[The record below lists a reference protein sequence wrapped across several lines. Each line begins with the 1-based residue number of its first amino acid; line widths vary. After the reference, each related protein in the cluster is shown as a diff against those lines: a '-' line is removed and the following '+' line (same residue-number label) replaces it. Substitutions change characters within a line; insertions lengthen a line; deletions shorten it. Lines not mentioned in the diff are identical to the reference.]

1 MLFYDTLEPSSIYI
15 SFDML
20 SQQNTSSNNSGF
32 WRLMSRLKGYK
43 KNVILAIVSNV
54 LMAIFTVVSIP
65 MIAPFFDILFSQE
78 VVASSKPDDN
88 NLPDNL
94 DYFFSQLVINYTPQK
109 ALLIVIAAMLVVFF
123 LKNIFRYLALYFMA
137 PVRNGIIYDLR
148 KQIFEKYI
156 DLPLSFYSTEKKGD
170 LMNRMTSDVQEIE
183 WSILNTIEAIFKAPL
198 IIVGSLT
205 FMILVSPQLT
215 LFVLVL
221 IVFTAFII
229 GGISKTLKRS
239 SSEVQT
245 RLGRISSIL
254 EETLGGLRIIKG
266 FNAQEYQSEKLEKDN
281 ADYRNILTRLLWR
294 RDLSSPLSEFLGI
307 VVVSML
313 LWYGSALVFDKVLT
327 PDLFF
332 AFIFAFFQVIEPA
345 KSFSSAYYNI
355 QKGLAAVDRVD
366 NLLNTPNPIVDPE
379 KPLTDIS
386 FERKIKFEKVS
397 FKYDN
402 ADTVALDQID
412 ITINKG
418 EVVALVGSSG
428 AGKSTFVDLLPRF
441 FDVSSGSI
449 RIDGNDIRSYTL
461 YDLRSLFGIVS
472 QEDIL
477 FNDTIKNNIL
487 FGAEA
492 TDEQIEEAARIAN
505 VSEFVNE
512 MPDKYQSNIGDRG
525 MKLSGGQRQRLTIAR
540 AVLRNPPIM
549 ILDEATSA
557 LDSES
562 ELLVQDALEKLMK
575 NRTTVVI
582 AHRLSTIRNADKIV
596 VLDKGKIVEMG
607 SHEQL
612 ITLNGNYNKF
622 VEMQTFD

>member
-1 MLFYDTLEPSSIYI
+1 MIRLSQVVYI

-78 VVASSKPDDN
+78 VVALSKPEDN

-366 NLLNTPNPIVDPE
+366 NLLNIPNPIVDPE

-402 ADTVALDQID
+402 ADTAALDQID

-472 QEDIL
+472 QEAIL

-612 ITLNGNYNKF
+612 MTLNGNYNKF

>member
-1 MLFYDTLEPSSIYI
+1 MPTK
-15 SFDML
+15 
-20 SQQNTSSNNSGF
+20 QNTSSNNSGF

-43 KNVILAIVSNV
+43 KNVTLAIASNI

-78 VVASSKPDDN
+78 VEAVPKPSESFFK
-88 NLPDNL
+88 NLPENL
-94 DYFFSQLVINYTPQK
+94 DYFFSQLVINYSPQK
-109 ALLIVIAAMLVVFF
+109 ALLIVIAAILIIFF
-123 LKNIFRYLALYFMA
+123 FKNLFRYLALFFMA

-156 DLPLSFYSTEKKGD
+156 DLPLSFYSKEKKGD

-198 IIVGSLT
+198 IIIGSLT
-205 FMILVSPQLT
+205 FMILTSPSLT

-239 SSEVQT
+239 SSEVQI

-266 FNAQEYQSEKLEKDN
+266 FNAQQYQGAKLEKDN

-307 VVVSML
+307 VVVSAL
-313 LWYGSALVFDKVLT
+313 LWYGSALVFENTLS
-327 PDLFF
+327 PELFF

-366 NLLNTPNPIVDPE
+366 GLLNTPNPIVDPTQ
-379 KPLTDIS
+379 PLDSIDFKS
-386 FERKIKFEKVS
+386 EIRFDKVT
-397 FKYDN
+397 FRYEN
-402 ADTVALDQID
+402 AEETALDEVD
-412 ITINKG
+412 ITIKKG

-449 RIDGNDIRSYTL
+449 QIDGNDIRSYTL
-461 YDLRSLFGIVS
+461 HDLRSIFGIVS
-472 QEDIL
+472 QDAIL

-487 FGAEA
+487 FGIEA
-492 TDEQIEEAARIAN
+492 SDEQIEEAARIAN
-505 VSEFVNE
+505 VAEFVNI
-512 MPDKYQSNIGDRG
+512 MPEKYESNIGDRG

-607 SHEQL
+607 SHNQL
-612 ITLNGNYNKF
+612 IALNGAYNKF

>member
-1 MLFYDTLEPSSIYI
+1 MKRSSQVVYI

-78 VVASSKPDDN
+78 VVVVPKPENN
-88 NLPDNL
+88 NLSDNL

-123 LKNIFRYLALYFMA
+123 LKNLFRYLALYFMA

-239 SSEVQT
+239 SFEVQT

-266 FNAQEYQSEKLEKDN
+266 FNAQKYQSEKLEKDN

-366 NLLNTPNPIVDPE
+366 NLLNTPNPIVDLE
-379 KPLTDIS
+379 NPLTDIS
-386 FERKIKFEKVS
+386 FEREIKFEKVS
-397 FKYDN
+397 FQYDN
-402 ADTVALDQID
+402 ADTAALDQID

-472 QEDIL
+472 QEAIL

-505 VSEFVNE
+505 VSEFVNV

-596 VLDKGKIVEMG
+596 VLDKGKIVEIG

-612 ITLNGNYNKF
+612 MALNGEYNKF

>member
-1 MLFYDTLEPSSIYI
+1 MKRSSQVVYI

-78 VVASSKPDDN
+78 VVVVPKPENN
-88 NLPDNL
+88 NLSDNL
-94 DYFFSQLVINYTPQK
+94 DYLFSQLVINYTPQK

-123 LKNIFRYLALYFMA
+123 LKNLFRYLALYFMA

-239 SSEVQT
+239 SFEVQT

-266 FNAQEYQSEKLEKDN
+266 FNAQEYQSEKLEKAN

-366 NLLNTPNPIVDPE
+366 NLLNTPNPIVDLE
-379 KPLTDIS
+379 NPLTDIS
-386 FERKIKFEKVS
+386 FEREIKFEKVS
-397 FKYDN
+397 FQYDN
-402 ADTVALDQID
+402 ADTAALDQID

-472 QEDIL
+472 QEAIL
-477 FNDTIKNNIL
+477 FNDTIKNIFYL
-487 FGAEA
+487 A
-492 TDEQIEEAARIAN
+492 
-505 VSEFVNE
+505 
-512 MPDKYQSNIGDRG
+512 
-525 MKLSGGQRQRLTIAR
+525 LRL
-540 AVLRNPPIM
+540 
-549 ILDEATSA
+549 
-557 LDSES
+557 
-562 ELLVQDALEKLMK
+562 LMSK
-575 NRTTVVI
+575 
-582 AHRLSTIRNADKIV
+582 
-596 VLDKGKIVEMG
+596 
-607 SHEQL
+607 
-612 ITLNGNYNKF
+612 
-622 VEMQTFD
+622 

>member
-1 MLFYDTLEPSSIYI
+1 MKRSSQVVYI

-78 VVASSKPDDN
+78 VVVVPKPENN
-88 NLPDNL
+88 NLSDNL

-123 LKNIFRYLALYFMA
+123 LKNLFRYLALYFMA

-239 SSEVQT
+239 SFEVQT

-266 FNAQEYQSEKLEKDN
+266 FNAQKYQSEKLEKDN

-366 NLLNTPNPIVDPE
+366 NLLNTPNPIVDLE
-379 KPLTDIS
+379 NPLTDIS
-386 FERKIKFEKVS
+386 FEREIKFEKVS
-397 FKYDN
+397 FQYDN
-402 ADTVALDQID
+402 ADTAALDQID

-472 QEDIL
+472 QEAIL

-505 VSEFVNE
+505 VSEFVNV

-596 VLDKGKIVEMG
+596 VLDKGKIVEIG

-612 ITLNGNYNKF
+612 MALNGEYNKF
-622 VEMQTFD
+622 VQMQTFD

>member
-1 MLFYDTLEPSSIYI
+1 MIRLSQLVYI

-20 SQQNTSSNNSGF
+20 SQQNTSFNNSGF
-32 WRLMSRLKGYK
+32 WRLLSRLKGYK

-78 VVASSKPDDN
+78 VVALSKPEDN

-94 DYFFSQLVINYTPQK
+94 NYFFSQLVINYTPQN

-221 IVFTAFII
+221 IGFTAFII

-402 ADTVALDQID
+402 ADTAALDQID

-472 QEDIL
+472 QEAIL

-505 VSEFVNE
+505 VLEFVNE

-596 VLDKGKIVEMG
+596 VLDKGRIVEMG

-612 ITLNGNYNKF
+612 MTLDGNYNKF
-622 VEMQTFD
+622 VEMQTFN

>member
-1 MLFYDTLEPSSIYI
+1 MIRLSQAVYI

-78 VVASSKPDDN
+78 VVALSKPEDN

-307 VVVSML
+307 LVVSML

-366 NLLNTPNPIVDPE
+366 NLLNIPNPIVDPE
-379 KPLTDIS
+379 NPLTDIS
-386 FERKIKFEKVS
+386 FEREIKFEKVS

-402 ADTVALDQID
+402 ADTAALDQID

-472 QEDIL
+472 QEAIL

-612 ITLNGNYNKF
+612 MTLNGNYNKF

>member
-1 MLFYDTLEPSSIYI
+1 
-15 SFDML
+15 ML

-78 VVASSKPDDN
+78 VVASSKPEDN

-307 VVVSML
+307 VVVSIL

-472 QEDIL
+472 QEAIL

-612 ITLNGNYNKF
+612 MTLNGNYNKF

>member
-78 VVASSKPDDN
+78 VVASSKPEDN

-402 ADTVALDQID
+402 ADTAALDQID

-472 QEDIL
+472 QEAIL

-612 ITLNGNYNKF
+612 MTLNGNYNKF

>member
-1 MLFYDTLEPSSIYI
+1 
-15 SFDML
+15 ML
-20 SQQNTSSNNSGF
+20 SEQNVSSSNSGF
-32 WRLMSRLKGYK
+32 WRLMSRLKEYK
-43 KNVILAIVSNV
+43 RNVILAIISNV

-65 MIAPFFDILFSQE
+65 MIVPFFNILFSQD
-78 VVASSKPDDN
+78 VVAVPKPTDN
-88 NLPDNL
+88 DVTDNL
-94 DYFFSQLVINYTPQK
+94 DYFYSQLVINYSPQK
-109 ALLIVIAAMLVVFF
+109 ALLLVIGAILIVFF
-123 LKNIFRYLALYFMA
+123 FKNLFRYLALFFMA

-205 FMILVSPQLT
+205 FMIVTSPQLT

-266 FNAQEYQSEKLEKDN
+266 FNAQKYQSQKLEKDN
-281 ADYRNILTRLLWR
+281 ADYRDILTRLLWR

-307 VVVSML
+307 VVVSAL
-313 LWYGSALVFDKVLT
+313 LWYGSALVFEKVLS
-327 PDLFF
+327 PELFF

-366 NLLNTPNPIVDPE
+366 HLLNTPNPIIDPVE
-379 KPLTDIS
+379 PLGKVM
-386 FERKIKFEKVS
+386 FEEKVS
-397 FKYDN
+397 FEEVTFQYDK
-402 ADTVALDQID
+402 ADIAALDSINID
-412 ITINKG
+412 IQKG

-441 FDVSSGSI
+441 FDVTTGAI
-449 RIDGNDIRSYTL
+449 KIDGIDVRAYSL
-461 YDLRSLFGIVS
+461 HDLRSLFGIVS
-472 QEDIL
+472 QDAIL

-505 VSEFVNE
+505 VAEFVDS
-512 MPDKYQSNIGDRG
+512 MPDRYQSNIGDRG

-596 VLDKGKIVEMG
+596 VLEKGKIVEIG
-607 SHEQL
+607 SHDTL
-612 ITLNGNYNKF
+612 IALNGEYNKF
-622 VEMQTFD
+622 VEMQTFE

>member
-1 MLFYDTLEPSSIYI
+1 
-15 SFDML
+15 ML

-78 VVASSKPDDN
+78 VVALSKPEDN

-239 SSEVQT
+239 SFEVQT

-266 FNAQEYQSEKLEKDN
+266 FNAQKYQSEKLEKDN

-472 QEDIL
+472 QEAIL

-492 TDEQIEEAARIAN
+492 TDEQIEKAARIAN

-612 ITLNGNYNKF
+612 MTLNGNYNKF

>member
-1 MLFYDTLEPSSIYI
+1 
-15 SFDML
+15 ML

-78 VVASSKPDDN
+78 VVALSKPEDN

-402 ADTVALDQID
+402 ADTAALDQID

-461 YDLRSLFGIVS
+461 YDLRSLFGIVT
-472 QEDIL
+472 QEAIL

-612 ITLNGNYNKF
+612 MTLNGNYNKF

>member
-1 MLFYDTLEPSSIYI
+1 MIRLSQLVYI

-32 WRLMSRLKGYK
+32 WRLLSRLRGYK

-78 VVASSKPDDN
+78 VVALSKPEDN

-94 DYFFSQLVINYTPQK
+94 NYFFSQLVINYTPQN

-221 IVFTAFII
+221 IGFTAFII

-402 ADTVALDQID
+402 ADTAALDQID
-412 ITINKG
+412 ITINKV

-472 QEDIL
+472 QEAIL

-505 VSEFVNE
+505 VLEFVNE

-596 VLDKGKIVEMG
+596 VLDKGRIVEMG
-607 SHEQL
+607 YHEQL
-612 ITLNGNYNKF
+612 MTLDGNYNKF

>member
-20 SQQNTSSNNSGF
+20 SQQNTSSTNSGF

-94 DYFFSQLVINYTPQK
+94 DYFFSQLVINYTPQR

-239 SSEVQT
+239 SFEVQT

-266 FNAQEYQSEKLEKDN
+266 FNAQKYQSEKLEKDN

-472 QEDIL
+472 QEAIL

>member
-1 MLFYDTLEPSSIYI
+1 MMRLSQVVYI

-78 VVASSKPDDN
+78 VVALSKPEDN

-472 QEDIL
+472 QEAIL

-612 ITLNGNYNKF
+612 MTLNGNYNKF

>member
-1 MLFYDTLEPSSIYI
+1 VLFYDTLEPISIYI

-32 WRLMSRLKGYK
+32 WRLLSRLRGYK

-78 VVASSKPDDN
+78 VVALSKPEDN

-94 DYFFSQLVINYTPQK
+94 NYFFSQLVINYTPQN

-221 IVFTAFII
+221 IGFTAFII

-366 NLLNTPNPIVDPE
+366 NLLNTPNPIVDLE
-379 KPLTDIS
+379 NPLTDIS
-386 FERKIKFEKVS
+386 FEREIKFEKVS
-397 FKYDN
+397 FQYDN
-402 ADTVALDQID
+402 ADTAALDQID

-472 QEDIL
+472 QEAIL

-505 VSEFVNE
+505 VSEFVNV

-596 VLDKGKIVEMG
+596 VLDKGKIVEIG

-612 ITLNGNYNKF
+612 MALNGEYNKF

>member
-1 MLFYDTLEPSSIYI
+1 MKRSSQVVYI

-78 VVASSKPDDN
+78 VVVVPKPENN
-88 NLPDNL
+88 NLSDNL
-94 DYFFSQLVINYTPQK
+94 DYLFSQLVINYTPQK

-123 LKNIFRYLALYFMA
+123 LKNLFRYLALYFMA

-266 FNAQEYQSEKLEKDN
+266 FNAQKYQSEKLEKDN

-366 NLLNTPNPIVDPE
+366 NLLNTPNPIVDLE
-379 KPLTDIS
+379 NPLTDIS
-386 FERKIKFEKVS
+386 FEREIKFEKVS
-397 FKYDN
+397 FQYDN
-402 ADTVALDQID
+402 ADTAALDQID

-472 QEDIL
+472 QEAIL

-505 VSEFVNE
+505 VSEFVNV

-596 VLDKGKIVEMG
+596 VLDKGKIVEIG

-612 ITLNGNYNKF
+612 MALNGEYNKF

>member
-1 MLFYDTLEPSSIYI
+1 MIRLCQVVYI

-20 SQQNTSSNNSGF
+20 SQQNTSFNNSGF
-32 WRLMSRLKGYK
+32 WRLLSRIKGYK

-78 VVASSKPDDN
+78 VVALSKPEDN

-94 DYFFSQLVINYTPQK
+94 DYFFSQLVINYTPQS

-221 IVFTAFII
+221 IGFTAFII

-266 FNAQEYQSEKLEKDN
+266 FNAQKYQSEKLEKDN

-402 ADTVALDQID
+402 ADTAALDQID

-472 QEDIL
+472 QEAIL

-596 VLDKGKIVEMG
+596 VLDKGRIVEMG

-612 ITLNGNYNKF
+612 MTLNANYNKF

>member
-1 MLFYDTLEPSSIYI
+1 MIRLSQLVYI

-32 WRLMSRLKGYK
+32 WRLLSRLRGYK

-78 VVASSKPDDN
+78 VVALSKPEDN

-94 DYFFSQLVINYTPQK
+94 NYFFSQLVINYTPQN

-221 IVFTAFII
+221 IGFTAFII

-402 ADTVALDQID
+402 ADTAALDQID

-472 QEDIL
+472 QEAIL

-505 VSEFVNE
+505 VSEFINE

-596 VLDKGKIVEMG
+596 VLDKGRIVEMG

-612 ITLNGNYNKF
+612 MTLDGKYNKF

>member
-1 MLFYDTLEPSSIYI
+1 
-15 SFDML
+15 ML

-78 VVASSKPDDN
+78 VVALSKPEDN

-239 SSEVQT
+239 SFEVQT

-472 QEDIL
+472 QEAIL

>member
-1 MLFYDTLEPSSIYI
+1 MIRLSQVVYI

-78 VVASSKPDDN
+78 VVASFKPEDN

-402 ADTVALDQID
+402 ADTAALDQID

-472 QEDIL
+472 QEAIL

-505 VSEFVNE
+505 VLEFVNE

-596 VLDKGKIVEMG
+596 VLDKGRIVEMG

-612 ITLNGNYNKF
+612 MTLNGNYNKF

>member
-1 MLFYDTLEPSSIYI
+1 MLFYDMLEPSSIYI

-78 VVASSKPDDN
+78 VVASSKPEDN

-266 FNAQEYQSEKLEKDN
+266 FNAQKYQSEKLEKDN

-472 QEDIL
+472 QEAIL

-492 TDEQIEEAARIAN
+492 TDEQIEKAARIAN

-612 ITLNGNYNKF
+612 MTLNGNYNKF

>member
-78 VVASSKPDDN
+78 VVASSKPEDN

-239 SSEVQT
+239 SFEVQT

-266 FNAQEYQSEKLEKDN
+266 FNAQKYQSEKLEKDN

-402 ADTVALDQID
+402 ADTAALDQID

-472 QEDIL
+472 QEAIL

>member
-1 MLFYDTLEPSSIYI
+1 MTRSSQVVYI
-15 SFDML
+15 SSDML
-20 SQQNTSSNNSGF
+20 SQQNTTSNNSGF

-78 VVASSKPDDN
+78 VVAVPKPEGN

-94 DYFFSQLVINYTPQK
+94 DYFFSKLVINYTPQK

-123 LKNIFRYLALYFMA
+123 FKNLFRYLALYFMA

-266 FNAQEYQSEKLEKDN
+266 FNAQEYQSAKLEKDN

-379 KPLTDIS
+379 HPLTDIS
-386 FERKIKFEKVS
+386 FEREIKFDKVS
-397 FKYDN
+397 FQYDN
-402 ADTVALDQID
+402 ADTEALDQVD

-441 FDVSSGSI
+441 FDVTSGSI
-449 RIDGNDIRSYTL
+449 RIDGYDIRSYTL

-472 QEDIL
+472 QEAIL

-487 FGAEA
+487 FGAKA

-505 VSEFVNE
+505 VSEFVNV
-512 MPDKYQSNIGDRG
+512 MPDKYESNIGDRG

-596 VLDKGKIVEMG
+596 VLGKGKIVEMG

-612 ITLNGNYNKF
+612 MALNGAYNKF

>member
-1 MLFYDTLEPSSIYI
+1 
-15 SFDML
+15 ML

-94 DYFFSQLVINYTPQK
+94 DYFFSQLVINYTPQR

-307 VVVSML
+307 VVVSIL

-472 QEDIL
+472 QEAIL

-612 ITLNGNYNKF
+612 MTLNGNYNKF

>member
-1 MLFYDTLEPSSIYI
+1 MKRSSQVVYI

-78 VVASSKPDDN
+78 VVVVPKPENN
-88 NLPDNL
+88 NLSDNL
-94 DYFFSQLVINYTPQK
+94 DYLFSQLVINYTPQK

-123 LKNIFRYLALYFMA
+123 LKNLFRYLALYFMA

-239 SSEVQT
+239 SFEVQT

-266 FNAQEYQSEKLEKDN
+266 FNAQKYQSEKLEKDN

-366 NLLNTPNPIVDPE
+366 NLLNTPNPIVDLE
-379 KPLTDIS
+379 NPLTDIS
-386 FERKIKFEKVS
+386 FEREIKFEKVS
-397 FKYDN
+397 FQYDN
-402 ADTVALDQID
+402 ADTAALDQID

-472 QEDIL
+472 QEAIL

-505 VSEFVNE
+505 VSEFVNV

-596 VLDKGKIVEMG
+596 VLDKGKIVEIG

-612 ITLNGNYNKF
+612 MALNGEYNKF

>member
-1 MLFYDTLEPSSIYI
+1 MIRLSQLVYI

-32 WRLMSRLKGYK
+32 WRLLSRLRGYK

-78 VVASSKPDDN
+78 VVALSKPEDN

-94 DYFFSQLVINYTPQK
+94 NYFFSQLVINYTPQN

-221 IVFTAFII
+221 IGFTAFII

-402 ADTVALDQID
+402 ADTAALDQID

-472 QEDIL
+472 QEAIL

-505 VSEFVNE
+505 VLEFVNE

-596 VLDKGKIVEMG
+596 VLDKGRIVEMG

-612 ITLNGNYNKF
+612 MTLDGKYNKF

>member
-266 FNAQEYQSEKLEKDN
+266 FNAQKYQSEKLEKDN

-472 QEDIL
+472 QEAIL

-612 ITLNGNYNKF
+612 MTLNGNYNKF

>member
-1 MLFYDTLEPSSIYI
+1 
-15 SFDML
+15 ML

-43 KNVILAIVSNV
+43 KKVILAIISNV
-54 LMAIFTVVSIP
+54 LMAIFTVISIP

-78 VVASSKPDDN
+78 VIALPKPLDN
-88 NLPDNL
+88 NLPKNL

-109 ALLIVIAAMLVVFF
+109 ALLIVIAAILVIFF
-123 LKNIFRYLALYFMA
+123 FKNLFRYLALFFMA

-198 IIVGSLT
+198 IIIGSLT
-205 FMILVSPQLT
+205 YMILVSPKLT

-239 SSEVQT
+239 SSEVQI

-266 FNAQEYQSEKLEKDN
+266 FNAQEYQSAKLEQDN

-294 RDLSSPLSEFLGI
+294 RDLSSPISEFLGI
-307 VVVSML
+307 VVVSAL
-313 LWYGSALVFDKVLT
+313 LWYGSELVFDKVLS

-332 AFIFAFFQVIEPA
+332 SFIFAFFQVIEPA

-366 NLLNTPNPIVDPE
+366 DLLNTPNPIIDPE
-379 KPLTDIS
+379 HPLSHIS
-386 FERKIKFEKVS
+386 FNREIKFDKVT
-397 FKYDN
+397 FQYDN
-402 ADTVALDQID
+402 ADSAALNGVD

-449 RIDGNDIRSYTL
+449 QIDGNDIRSFTL
-461 YDLRSLFGIVS
+461 HDLRGLFGIVS
-472 QEDIL
+472 QEAIL

-487 FGAEA
+487 FGTDA

-505 VSEFVNE
+505 VAEFVNV
-512 MPDKYQSNIGDRG
+512 MPEKYESNIGDRG

-607 SHEQL
+607 SHNQL
-612 ITLNGNYNKF
+612 IALNGEYNKF
-622 VEMQTFD
+622 VEMQTFE

>member
-1 MLFYDTLEPSSIYI
+1 MIRLSQLVYI

-20 SQQNTSSNNSGF
+20 SQQNTSFNNSGF
-32 WRLMSRLKGYK
+32 WRLLSRIKGYK

-78 VVASSKPDDN
+78 VVALSKPEDN

-94 DYFFSQLVINYTPQK
+94 NYFFSQLVINYTPQN

-221 IVFTAFII
+221 IGFTAFII

-472 QEDIL
+472 QEAIL

-562 ELLVQDALEKLMK
+562 ELLVQEALEKLMK

-596 VLDKGKIVEMG
+596 VLDKGRIVEMG

-612 ITLNGNYNKF
+612 MTLNGNYNKF

>member
-1 MLFYDTLEPSSIYI
+1 
-15 SFDML
+15 ML

-32 WRLMSRLKGYK
+32 WRLLSRLKGYK

-78 VVASSKPDDN
+78 VVALSKPEDN

-109 ALLIVIAAMLVVFF
+109 ALLIVIAAMLIVFF

-366 NLLNTPNPIVDPE
+366 NLLNIPNPIVDPE
-379 KPLTDIS
+379 NPLTDIS
-386 FERKIKFEKVS
+386 FEREIKFEKVS

-402 ADTVALDQID
+402 ADTAALDQID

-472 QEDIL
+472 QEAIL

-492 TDEQIEEAARIAN
+492 TDEQIEKAARIAN

-612 ITLNGNYNKF
+612 MTLNGNYNKF

>member
-1 MLFYDTLEPSSIYI
+1 MP
-15 SFDML
+15 

-43 KNVILAIVSNV
+43 KNVILAIISNV

-65 MIAPFFDILFSQE
+65 MILPFFEILFKQD
-78 VVASSKPDDN
+78 VKAVPKPETFDAIDYLN
-88 NLPDNL
+88 
-94 DYFFSQLVINYTPQK
+94 YFFSELVINNSPQK
-109 ALLIVIAAMLVVFF
+109 ALFIVIVGILVVFF
-123 LKNIFRYLALYFMA
+123 LKNLFRYLALFFMA

-198 IIVGSLT
+198 IIIGSLT
-205 FMILVSPQLT
+205 FMIVTSPKLT

-239 SSEVQT
+239 SSEVQI

-266 FNAQEYQSEKLEKDN
+266 FNAQDYQSSKLEKDN
-281 ADYRNILTRLLWR
+281 SEYKNILTRLLWR

-307 VVVSML
+307 VVVSAL
-313 LWYGSALVFDKVLT
+313 LWYGSALVFEDQLS
-327 PDLFF
+327 PGLFF
-332 AFIFAFFQVIEPA
+332 AFLFAFFTVLEPA

-366 NLLNTPNPIVDPE
+366 TLLQTPNPIVDPE
-379 KPLTDIS
+379 QPLSDIS
-386 FERKIKFEKVS
+386 FDQNIQFDNVS
-397 FKYDN
+397 FQYEN
-402 ADTVALDQID
+402 ADAAALDEVD

-441 FDVSSGSI
+441 FDVTKGSI
-449 RIDGNDIRSYTL
+449 RIDGNDIRSYKL
-461 YDLRSLFGIVS
+461 HDLRSLFGIVS
-472 QEDIL
+472 QEAIL

-487 FGAEA
+487 FGVEA
-492 TDEQIEEAARIAN
+492 SDEQIEEAARIAN
-505 VSEFVNE
+505 VSEFVNV
-512 MPDKYQSNIGDRG
+512 MPDKYESNIGDRG

-607 SHEQL
+607 SHNQL
-612 ITLNGNYNKF
+612 IALNGEYNKF

>member
-1 MLFYDTLEPSSIYI
+1 MIRLSQVVYI

-20 SQQNTSSNNSGF
+20 SQQNTSFNNSGF
-32 WRLMSRLKGYK
+32 WRLLSRLKGYK

-78 VVASSKPDDN
+78 VVALSKPEDN

-94 DYFFSQLVINYTPQK
+94 DYFFSQLVINYTPQN

-221 IVFTAFII
+221 IGFTAFII

-402 ADTVALDQID
+402 ADTAALDQID

-472 QEDIL
+472 QEAIL

-596 VLDKGKIVEMG
+596 VLDKGRIVEMG

-612 ITLNGNYNKF
+612 MTLNGNYNKF

>member
-1 MLFYDTLEPSSIYI
+1 MIRLSQLVYI

-32 WRLMSRLKGYK
+32 WRLLSRIKGYK

-78 VVASSKPDDN
+78 VVALSKPEDN

-94 DYFFSQLVINYTPQK
+94 NYFFSQLVINYTPQN

-221 IVFTAFII
+221 IGFTAFII

-402 ADTVALDQID
+402 ADTAALDQID

-472 QEDIL
+472 QEAIL

-492 TDEQIEEAARIAN
+492 TDEQIDEAARIAN

-596 VLDKGKIVEMG
+596 VLDKGRIVEMG

-612 ITLNGNYNKF
+612 MTLDGNYNKF

>member
-1 MLFYDTLEPSSIYI
+1 
-15 SFDML
+15 ML

-78 VVASSKPDDN
+78 VVASSKPEDN

-94 DYFFSQLVINYTPQK
+94 DYFFSQLVINYTPQR

-307 VVVSML
+307 VVVSIL

-472 QEDIL
+472 QEAIL

-492 TDEQIEEAARIAN
+492 TDEQIEKAARIAN

-612 ITLNGNYNKF
+612 MTLNGNYNKF